1 MRRLI
6 VLYAAFTGLLL
17 SACSSTPQRLR
28 GNFANVTTTMASTEK
43 FSGSAVR
50 WGGVV
55 TGARAT
61 DVGDCL
67 EVAAYPLDRT
77 SARPLVPSGSGAYSR
92 IEGSQTSPLTGSH
105 IRSKWT
111 DHDAASLFLACT
123 NRPFDREIYF
133 SGAVVTFTGVI
144 EPSHVYQVTRADCSR
159 QYLGTTHATN
169 DDTCVISLPILKA
182 DVAYAWKE
190 QPAFAPSNSW
200 QMANH

>member
-144 EPSHVYQVTRADCSR
+144 EPSHVYQVTRTDCSR

>member
-1 MRRLI
+1 MRSLI
-6 VLYAAFTGLLL
+6 ILYAVFTSLLL
-17 SACSSTPQRLR
+17 SACSSAPQRLR
-28 GNFANVTTTMASTEK
+28 GNFANVSTTMASTEK

-50 WGGVV
+50 WGGIV
-55 TGARAT
+55 TGARST
-61 DVGDCL
+61 DAGDCL
-67 EVAAYPLDRT
+67 EVAAYPLDRI
-77 SARPLVPSGSGAYSR
+77 SARPLVPLGSGAYSR
-92 IEGSQTSPLTGSH
+92 IEGSQTLPPIGSH

-123 NRPFDREIYF
+123 DRPFDRGMYF

-144 EPSHVYQVTRADCSR
+144 EPSHVYQVTRVDCAR
-159 QYLGTTHATN
+159 QYVGTIHATN
-169 DDTCVISLPILKA
+169 DDACVISLPILKT

>member
-6 VLYAAFTGLLL
+6 VLYAAFTSLLL

-61 DVGDCL
+61 DAGDCL

-92 IEGSQTSPLTGSH
+92 VEGSQTSPLTGSH

-123 NRPFDREIYF
+123 DRPFDREIYF

-144 EPSHVYQVTRADCSR
+144 EPSHVYHVTRADCAR

-169 DDTCVISLPILKA
+169 GDTCVISLPILKT